1 MEVLNINLKLLWF
14 ALAWKTMYIMKVY
27 VLYRQPVDAPIDIFG
42 FFSTKEKAEKE
53 RNDYNIIMMVDF
65 GLKIKEVEM
74 DKIISF

>member
-1 MEVLNINLKLLWF
+1 
-14 ALAWKTMYIMKVY
+14 MKVY
-27 VLYRQPVDAPIDIFG
+27 VLYRQPVGEPIDIFG
-42 FFSTKEKAEKE
+42 IVATKDKAEKE

>member
-1 MEVLNINLKLLWF
+1 
-14 ALAWKTMYIMKVY
+14 MKVY
-27 VLYRQPVDAPIDIFG
+27 VLYRDLSDGKIDIFG

-53 RNDYNIIMMVDF
+53 RMDYNIIMMVDF